1 MNIALANT
9 ACGQILTLFEFA
21 FGYPESEESKERGK
35 QLEELERHFIAEEE
49 PSADEDTI
57 SKAEDE
63 KEVATQFD
71 VGAPKTNRRCFGQC
85 RDDLKDLVSINKA
98 VPVIPSTMVKLSET
112 GVPHS
117 YYSRRE
123 ASKGQSIYKC
133 LLKKPETEMPCS
145 YYAAQMATMMTHIR
159 CKHLKLCIQCRLCEK
174 KSYSAT
180 TMSLHLK
187 TAHKDQSAEWFKPTP
202 LLKGDTIEVTDQILA
217 ENLQEIENVSSEPA
231 EESQDD

>member
-1 MNIALANT
+1 MNIALAST

-35 QLEELERHFIAEEE
+35 QLEELECHFVAEEE
-49 PSADEDTI
+49 PPADEDTI

-63 KEVATQFD
+63 KEAATQFN
-71 VGAPKTNRRCFGQC
+71 VGVPRAKRQCFGQC

-98 VPVIPSTMVKLSET
+98 VPIIPSTTFKLSET

-117 YYSRRE
+117 YYSHCE
-123 ASKGQSIYKC
+123 ASEGQSIYKC
-133 LLKKPETEMPCS
+133 LLKKPETETPCS
-145 YYAAQMATMMTHIR
+145 CYAAQMAMMMTHIHR
-159 CKHLKLCIQCRLCEK
+159 MHLKLCIKCCLCEK
-174 KSYSAT
+174 KSYSPT

-202 LLKGDTIEVTDQILA
+202 LLEGNTIKVTDQILA
-217 ENLQEIENVSSEPA
+217 ENLQEIENISSELA
-231 EESQDD
+231 EEPQDD